1 MKTTSTY
8 ETATA
13 PLDFDDETNISSKTP
28 LVASWFRSHV
38 ASITATA
45 MDFMVTIFLTEVAAV
60 WYVLSNALGATAGG
74 VVSFVMCRR
83 WVFNQRE
90 SHWREQAVR
99 YVLAIC
105 LSLTLN
111 TLGVWFL
118 TETFDI
124 SYVISKI
131 ITAGAVGVTVNFAVF
146 RYFVFR

>member
-1 MKTTSTY
+1 MENTTTY
-8 ETATA
+8 DTATA
-13 PLDFDDETNISSKTP
+13 PLDFETEHKTTTKTP

-38 ASITATA
+38 ASVTATA

-74 VVSFVMCRR
+74 VVSFLMCRR
-83 WVFNQRE
+83 WVFNQRQ
-90 SHWREQAVR
+90 SHWKGQAVR

-105 LSLTLN
+105 LSLSLN

-124 SYVISKI
+124 SYIISKI
-131 ITAGAVGVTVNFAVF
+131 LTAGAVGVTVNFAVF